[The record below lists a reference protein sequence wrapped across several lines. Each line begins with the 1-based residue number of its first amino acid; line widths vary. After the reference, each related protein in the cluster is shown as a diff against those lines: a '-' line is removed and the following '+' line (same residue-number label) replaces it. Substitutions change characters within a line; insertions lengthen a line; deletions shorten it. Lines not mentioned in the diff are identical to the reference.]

1 MCLYNYFLSINFQNW
16 NCWVKE
22 LARFSQHVDGC
33 PPQQLCPRILPTRC
47 ESPHLPIILTS
58 TGIIFF
64 HQTINKEVKSSAPLL
79 CAKCHLKAF
88 REL

>member
-1 MCLYNYFLSINFQNW
+1 MPHRIVKGLNKLISRKRVAHISILDLMHTAELFFKDVSTFTPASSLCDFQ
-16 NCWVKE
+16 
-22 LARFSQHVDGC
+22 LLR
-33 PPQQLCPRILPTRC
+33 
-47 ESPHLPIILTS
+47 ILTS
-58 TGIIFF
+58 TGIILL